1 MPTTNTE
8 RVLNNNLTVNSPSGW
23 GNRLQT
29 EARRAAGW
37 TTTVLGFTIP
47 MWVVADGVLV
57 VLLVMCWLASGEWR
71 ERVRRLTANPVAMS
85 ALLLFGWLLAGSFWG
100 LGSLDERMLAVKKYA
115 DLLLVPLLISMAVD
129 VQERNRAIMALAASL
144 VVTLVLSLVLGLGGL
159 STGWIIGCD
168 PSNPCVFK
176 RHITHNVLM
185 AFGALLFAVLA
196 WRSRDRRVRWVWGL
210 AAVLAGS
217 NVLMVHGR
225 IGYVVLTGL
234 TVLALHAVFGWRGVA
249 GAVTILILVFS
260 GAYQI
265 STSFHDRVNLTLS
278 NVTQGISASGDL
290 ATQERAEFYHYTVK
304 IIEDHP
310 LMGVGTGGFAQAYA
324 LHAKQ
329 AGVPVPSH
337 PHSQY
342 LLIMAQVGVVGLAL
356 LFWLFVQQWRSTP
369 LVGDVT
375 YGLLTRGLVLIMV
388 VGCLFN
394 DLLLDHT
401 EKLLYCWF
409 SGLMYS
415 GADLRLGAKA

>member
-1 MPTTNTE
+1 MDW
-8 RVLNNNLTVNSPSGW
+8 RFD
-23 GNRLQT
+23 RLQSHT
-29 EARRAAGW
+29 RRAAGW
-37 TTTVLGFTIP
+37 TTTALGLTIP

-57 VLLVMCWLASGEWR
+57 VLLGVCWLASGEWR
-71 ERVRRLTANPVAMS
+71 ERVRRVVANPVALS
-85 ALLLFGWLLAGSFWG
+85 ALLLFGWLLAGSLWG
-100 LGSLDERMLAVKKYA
+100 LGSLNERLLAVKKYA
-115 DLLLVPLLISMAVD
+115 DLLLIPLLISMAVD
-129 VQERNRAIMALAASL
+129 VQERNRAILFLGVSL
-144 VVTLVLSLVLGLGGL
+144 VVTLVLSLVLGSGALQ
-159 STGWIIGCD
+159 TGWVIGCD

-185 AFGALLFAVLA
+185 AFGALLFTVLA
-196 WRSRDRRVRWVWGL
+196 WRSRDRRARWGWGL
-210 AAVLAGS
+210 VSLLAAS
-217 NVLMVHGR
+217 NVLLMVHGR
-225 IGYVVLTGL
+225 TGYVVLAGL

-249 GAVTILILVFS
+249 GSVTALALVFS
-260 GAYQI
+260 GAYQV

-290 ATQERAEFYHYTVK
+290 ATQERVEFYQYTVK

-324 LHAKQ
+324 VYAKQ
-329 AGVPVPSH
+329 AGVSVPSH

-342 LLIMAQVGVVGLAL
+342 LFIMAQVGVVGLGL
-356 LFWLFVQQWRSTP
+356 LLWLFVQQWRSTL

-375 YGLLTRGLVLIMV
+375 YGLLARGLVLIMA

-409 SGLMYS
+409 SGVMYS
-415 GADLRLGAKA
+415 GVDSRLGAKT

>member
-1 MPTTNTE
+1 
-8 RVLNNNLTVNSPSGW
+8 
-23 GNRLQT
+23 
-29 EARRAAGW
+29 
-37 TTTVLGFTIP
+37 

-57 VLLVMCWLASGEWR
+57 VLLGVCWLASGEWR
-71 ERVRRLTANPVAMS
+71 ERVRRVTANPVALS
-85 ALLLFGWLLAGSFWG
+85 TLLLFGWLLAGSLWG
-100 LGSLDERMLAVKKYA
+100 LGSLDERLLAVKKYA
-115 DLLLVPLLISMAVD
+115 DLLLIPLLISMAID
-129 VQERNRAIMALAASL
+129 VQERNRAILVLATSL
-144 VVTLVLSLVLGLGGL
+144 VVTLVLSIVLGLGVL
-159 STGWIIGCD
+159 PTGWVIGCD

-196 WRSRDRRVRWVWGL
+196 WRSGDLRARWGWGL
-210 AAVLAGS
+210 VSLLAAS
-217 NVLMVHGR
+217 NVVLMVHGR
-225 IGYVVLTGL
+225 TGYVVLAGL

-249 GAVTILILVFS
+249 GAVITLALVFS
-260 GAYQI
+260 GAYQV
-265 STSFHDRVNLTLS
+265 STSFYDRVNLTLS

-290 ATQERAEFYHYTVK
+290 ATQERVEFYQYTVK

-324 LHAKQ
+324 AHAKQ
-329 AGVPVPSH
+329 AGVLVPSH

-342 LLIMAQVGVVGLAL
+342 LFIMAQVGVIGLGL
-356 LFWLFVQQWRSTP
+356 LLWLFAQQWRSTP

-375 YGLLTRGLVLIMV
+375 YGLLARGLVLIMS

-415 GADLRLGAKA
+415 GADSRPGVKT